1 MKYKVLVTERYYISE
16 VREVEAADED
26 EAREKAEAVTI
37 DSLEL
42 AELEDVESYILEPD
56 EYDSYGKPRVI
67 D

>member
-1 MKYKVLVTERYYISE
+1 MEYKVLVTERYYISE

-42 AELEDVESYILEPD
+42 AEFEDVESYILEPD

>member
-16 VREVEAADED
+16 VREGEAADED